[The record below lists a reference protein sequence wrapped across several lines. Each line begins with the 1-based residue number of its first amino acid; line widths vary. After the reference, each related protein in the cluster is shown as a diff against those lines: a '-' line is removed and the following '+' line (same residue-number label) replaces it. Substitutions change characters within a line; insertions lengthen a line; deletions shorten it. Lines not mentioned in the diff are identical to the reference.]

1 MIWSLCMTT
10 PVYFL
15 HWFKFKGG
23 KHAPVHHTLPILL
36 FTRKKKN
43 LLKKIRVRSFSEDG
57 VHLDHG
63 YHQYDFYDEV
73 DEYHGYHEKHGSL
86 VIHKHAKQK

>member
-1 MIWSLCMTT
+1 MTT